1 MIIQIGVDCGMAS
14 FLKKHNLRT
23 EAFPFDW
30 NVTYNGVS
38 KCVEDDFKH
47 FTDPL
52 HNRINDYDVFFFHDF
67 ERDFEED
74 KEKYARRCNRFI
86 HTLESATDDIIFC
99 RKGHA
104 SHHHCEHAGK
114 YSNITSDIDDAERLN
129 EVLITK
135 YPQLKYKIIVIL
147 VCGICFNP
155 TETYKS
161 NCEFIEIHN
170 IATPQADTVVF
181 ENCCRNIFNV
191 PPTNNTQTQEDVVQN
206 NNNRPAVACF
216 GNIFASISSI
226 FTTFGKM
233 IFDLR
238 DRCLRIRLANA
249 NRSAANP

>member
-1 MIIQIGVDCGMAS
+1 MAS

-30 NVTYNGVS
+30 NVTYNGAS

-52 HNRINDYDVFFFHDF
+52 NNRINDYDVFFFHDF
-67 ERDFEED
+67 EERDFEED
-74 KEKYARRCNRFI
+74 REKYARRCNRFI
-86 HTLESATDDIIFC
+86 HTLETATDDIIFC

-104 SHHHCEHAGK
+104 SHHHCEHASK

-129 EVLITK
+129 EVLRTK

-155 TETYKS
+155 AETYKS
-161 NCEFIEIHN
+161 NFESIEIHN
-170 IATPQADTVVF
+170 IATPKADTVAF
-181 ENCCRNIFNV
+181 ENCCCNIFNIA
-191 PPTNNTQTQEDVVQN
+191 PAN
-206 NNNRPAVACF
+206 NNNRPAVAYF

-226 FTTFGKM
+226 FTTLRKM
-233 IFDLR
+233 ITQCGKSSTEL
-238 DRCLRIRLANA
+238 
-249 NRSAANP
+249 